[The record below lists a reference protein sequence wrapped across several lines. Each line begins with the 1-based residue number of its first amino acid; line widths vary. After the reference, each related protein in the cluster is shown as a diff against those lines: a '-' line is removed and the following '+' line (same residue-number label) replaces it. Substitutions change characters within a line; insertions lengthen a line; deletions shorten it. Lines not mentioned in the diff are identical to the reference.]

1 VARVHLCRSDI
12 AGDDDL
18 VHLRLVGPQ
27 LADLFP
33 VVLLLANELVRART
47 WVRAATATA
56 WGGLFLIN
64 LTLFAAGYWTD

>member
-1 VARVHLCRSDI
+1 MTTSFTFVSLARNSLT
-12 AGDDDL
+12 
-18 VHLRLVGPQ
+18 
-27 LADLFP
+27 LFP
-33 VVLLLANELVRART
+33 VVLLLANELVRARP